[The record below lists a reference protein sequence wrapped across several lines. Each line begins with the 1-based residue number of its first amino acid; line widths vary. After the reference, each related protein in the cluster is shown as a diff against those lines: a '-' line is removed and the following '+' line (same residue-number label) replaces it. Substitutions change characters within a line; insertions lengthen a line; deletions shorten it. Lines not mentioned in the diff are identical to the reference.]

1 MIRRLLMALLL
12 VLSLVPA
19 QARLARAEEAPI
31 VVELFTSQG
40 CSSCP
45 PADKYLGELAK
56 RHDILALG
64 FHIEYWNYIG
74 WPDPYSKPWATRR
87 QRDYSAKLKQR
98 FVYTPEIVVQG
109 AAEGVGSERETIE
122 ALIHTAAAKALPHPN
137 LQLRWREDGA
147 LIADLSDG
155 QSPQGAPATVWLLG
169 YDHMHTNRI
178 LAGEN
183 EGRTAWDYH
192 PVRSFRRLGAWAGWS
207 EELIVPAEEAK
218 GLGDDCA
225 VVLLQLDGTGAILV
239 AAELDMP
246 GNGN

>member
-1 MIRRLLMALLL
+1 MARLFAFILL
-12 VLSLVPA
+12 VPIAALALPGI
-19 QARLARAEEAPI
+19 ARADEPPI

-56 RHDILALG
+56 RPDVMALA

-98 FVYTPEIVVQG
+98 FVFTPEIVVQG

-122 ALIHTAAAKALPHPN
+122 ALIRAAEAKPLPHPD
-137 LQLRWREDGA
+137 LKLRWREDGA
-147 LIADLSDG
+147 LIVDVGDG
-155 QSPQGAPATVWLLG
+155 PSPVGTPATVWLLG
-169 YDHMHTNRI
+169 YDHMHTTQI

-183 EGRTAWDYH
+183 EGKTAWDHH
-192 PVRSFRRLGAWAGWS
+192 PVRSFRRLGGWAGWS
-207 EELIVPAEEAK
+207 EELIVAPDEAK
-218 GLGDDCA
+218 TLGDDCA
-225 VVLLQLDGTGAILV
+225 VVLVQLDGTGPILI

-246 GNGN
+246 GNKD